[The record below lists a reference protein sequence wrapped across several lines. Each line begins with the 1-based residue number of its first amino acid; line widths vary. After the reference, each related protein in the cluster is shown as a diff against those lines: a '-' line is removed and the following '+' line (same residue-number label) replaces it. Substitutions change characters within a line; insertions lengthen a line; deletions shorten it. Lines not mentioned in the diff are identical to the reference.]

1 MPGIIKVGSEPAI
14 TAESASIYSKDAD
27 SGSGVT
33 NYALYSEQFDQS
45 GTWLDAG
52 VGAPAAGVVTAN
64 DGTDPNGN
72 TTADRISGGRIQQAY
87 MSYTSGNDYTFS
99 LYVKGTSG
107 QTVGLGY
114 YNNSGD
120 ITTISY
126 TLDGTWQ
133 RFSHTFTAT
142 ATNLNS
148 GGARIVISG
157 NGDKSQTA
165 TNFLVWGA
173 QLEQASSASN
183 LYVQTTSSSATGYEQ
198 KAAMYVKDE
207 SGNETKISPHNANGE
222 WEYLSV
228 NKLTGKT
235 VRVNMEEMIKD
246 IEQLTGKTYLY
257 NK

>member
-1 MPGIIKVGSEPAI
+1 MPGIIKVGSEPVI
-14 TAESASIYSKDAD
+14 TAESASIYSKNAD

-33 NYALYSEQFDQS
+33 NYALYSEQFDQ
-45 GTWLDAG
+45 GTTWVDAG
-52 VGAPAAGVVTAN
+52 IGVPAAGVVTAN
-64 DGTDPNGN
+64 DGEDPNGN
-72 TTADRISGGRIQQAY
+72 TTADRISGGRIQQTN
-87 MSYTSGNDYTFS
+87 MSYTNGLDYTFS

-120 ITTISY
+120 ITTIGY

-142 ATNLNS
+142 ATNINS

-183 LYVQTTSSSATGYEQ
+183 LYVQTTTASATDYEQ

-207 SGNETKISPHNANGE
+207 SGNETKISPHNAKGE
-222 WEYLSV
+222 WEYFSV
-228 NKLTGKT
+228 NKLTEKT